1 MEINKD
7 ITIMEMLII
16 QMIKEAIRITQMIKE
31 AILII
36 PKSLQVPLSEVL
48 LF

>member
-16 QMIKEAIRITQMIKE
+16 QMIKE